1 MQRGDFMNKNTQQQD
16 LADKIAR
23 LKASKGKNIAQVQA
37 QDTSVKNAKVQ
48 NMGAKKPAPVKNMK
62 PMKNMSSGR
71 KG

>member
-1 MQRGDFMNKNTQQQD
+1 MNKSTKQQE

-23 LKASKGKNIAQVQA
+23 LKASKGKSVSAQAKEDANVKNSKIVN
-37 QDTSVKNAKVQ
+37 TSV
-48 NMGAKKPAPVKNMK
+48 KKPAPVKSMK

>member
-1 MQRGDFMNKNTQQQD
+1 MNKNTKQQE

-23 LKASKGKNIAQVQA
+23 LKASKGKNVNAAQQSDA
-37 QDTSVKNAKVQ
+37 NVKNAKVL
-48 NMGAKKPAPVKNMK
+48 NTSVKKPAQVKSMK

>member
-1 MQRGDFMNKNTQQQD
+1 MKKSTKQQE

-23 LKASKGKNIAQVQA
+23 IKAAKGKNV
-37 QDTSVKNAKVQ
+37 DTTSSVDDNVKNAKVV
-48 NMGAKKPAPVKNMK
+48 NTNVKKPAPVKSMK